1 MLSLSL
7 FDGTLQRLALY
18 QLGCLWSN
26 ALGIR
31 NRNGSQLHAVGK
43 EGSSQAQ
50 VINVFEEIL
59 VIDIERTVLC
69 IKVLNPDVLENIL
82 NFIRMRIQTA
92 VRSDDTVAVEVV
104 VTARIAAVVASIS
117 KDFLTGDR
125 TLVAQTLV
133 NKVPDV
139 TTLVLRILAD
149 QVPILLETTLRV
161 THGVSILTLD
171 IWLGTIALA
180 IALAFLVTD
189 VHRTV
194 DICLAVVSAT
204 FILCRAGLIARLH
217 PVVSLLEVDAVS
229 ALITQTPYDDGRMI
243 DERLHIALVALDV
256 RHDVLRELGKRL
268 LLISHTMRFEIC
280 LSGDVDTVFITKVI
294 PARITWIVAGANG
307 VDVQLLHDLDIL
319 NHTLQAHYVSTV
331 RIHLVAVGTLHQH
344 RLSVNEQLCVLDFH
358 VAESHFL
365 RNHLSGALLVLQGD
379 ICLI

>member
-26 ALGIR
+26 AFGIR
-31 NRNGSQLHAVGK
+31 NRYGSQLHAVGK
-43 EGSSQAQ
+43 EGSSQVQ
-50 VINVFEEIL
+50 VINVLEEIL

-69 IKVLNPDVLENIL
+69 IKILDPDVLENIL
-82 NFIRMRIQTA
+82 NLIRMRIQTA

-104 VTARIAAVVASIS
+104 VTGRIAAVVATIG

-125 TLVAQTLV
+125 TLVTQALV

-139 TTLVLRILAD
+139 TTLVLRILAN

-161 THGVSILTLD
+161 THGVGILTLD

-180 IALAFLVTD
+180 IVLAFLITD

-194 DICLAVVSAT
+194 DISLAVVSAT
-204 FILCRAGLIARLH
+204 LILCRAGLIARLH
-217 PVVSLLEVDAVS
+217 PVVSLLEVDAVA

-268 LLISHTMRFEIC
+268 LFISHTMRFEVC

-294 PARITWIVAGANG
+294 PARITWIVAGTNG

-319 NHTLQAHYVSTV
+319 NHALQAHYVSTV

-344 RLSVNEQLCVLDFH
+344 RLSVNEQLCILDFH

>member
-7 FDGTLQRLALY
+7 FDGTLQRLALH

-31 NRNGSQLHAVGK
+31 NRYGSQLHAVGK
-43 EGSSQAQ
+43 EGSSQVQ
-50 VINVFEEIL
+50 VINVLEEKL

-69 IKVLNPDVLENIL
+69 IKVLDPDVLENIL

-104 VTARIAAVVASIS
+104 VTARIAAVITTIG

-133 NKVPDV
+133 NEVPDV

-149 QVPILLETTLRV
+149 QIPILLETTLRV

-171 IWLGTIALA
+171 IWLGTVALT
-180 IALAFLVTD
+180 IVLTFLVTD
-189 VHRTV
+189 VHRAV
-194 DICLAVVSAT
+194 DISLAVVSAT
-204 FILCRAGLIARLH
+204 LILCRTGWIARLY
-217 PVVSLLEVDAVS
+217 PVVSLLEVDAVA
-229 ALITQTPYDDGRMI
+229 ALITQAPYDDGRMI

-256 RHDVLRELGKRL
+256 RHDVLRELGERFL
-268 LLISHTMRFEIC
+268 FISHTMRFEIC
-280 LSGDVDTVFITKVI
+280 LSGDVDTVFIAKVI

-307 VDVQLLHDLDIL
+307 VDVQLLHDLDVL
-319 NHTLQAHYVSTV
+319 NHAFQAHYVSTV
-331 RIHLVAVGTLHQH
+331 RINLVAVGTLHQH

-358 VAESHFL
+358 VAESHLL
-365 RNHLSGALLVLQGD
+365 RNHLCGTLLVLQGD
-379 ICLI
+379 VRLI

>member
-7 FDGTLQRLALY
+7 FDGTLQRLALH

-31 NRNGSQLHAVGK
+31 NRYGSQLHAVGK
-43 EGSSQAQ
+43 ESSSQIQ
-50 VINVFEEIL
+50 VIDVLEEVL

-69 IKVLNPDVLENIL
+69 IKVLDPDVLENIL
-82 NFIRMRIQTA
+82 NLIGMRIQTA
-92 VRSDDTVAVEVV
+92 VRGKDTIAVEVV
-104 VTARIAAVVASIS
+104 IAGRIASVVATIG

-133 NKVPDV
+133 NEVPDV

-149 QVPILLETTLRV
+149 QIPVLLETTLRV

-171 IWLGTIALA
+171 VWLGTVALA

-204 FILCRAGLIARLH
+204 FILCRAGRIARLH
-217 PVVSLLEVDAVS
+217 PVVSLLEVDAIA
-229 ALITQTPYDDGRMI
+229 ALVTQTPYDDGRMI

-256 RHDVLRELGKRL
+256 RHDVLRELGERL
-268 LLISHTMRFEIC
+268 LFISHTMRFEVC

-307 VDVQLLHDLDIL
+307 IDVQLLHDLDIL
-319 NHTLQAHYVSTV
+319 DHALQAHYVSTV
-331 RIHLVAVGTLHQH
+331 RIHLVAVGTLNQY
-344 RLSVNEQLCVLDFH
+344 RLSVNEQLCVLDLHF
-358 VAESHFL
+358 AESHLL
-365 RNHLSGALLVLQGD
+365 RNHLSSAQLVF
-379 ICLI
+379 